1 MSKNTMV
8 GYLITVQLHAPL
20 CTTKPKWVTPSIFRA
35 FKLILKA
42 LNQFNSIKLYFFASY
57 TKGTFLWFKKI
68 LFTFENSLFHF
79 WLCRRKL
86 RRAAAVKSVWGN
98 FGLRKVIPTASA
110 KGWLSWGPQLLLC
123 GAYKNEWPTFQRYEK
138 GQSEVSCNSLIWCDS
153 YLNLQFRASLC
164 IVIVLLLL
172 SFFPKKDSFASW
184 LYSVHTF
191 KYFKLPLRHSVWKSP
206 KNVAF

>member
-110 KGWLSWGPQLLLC
+110 KGWLRAEGLSSSCVALIKTNGPL
-123 GAYKNEWPTFQRYEK
+123 
-138 GQSEVSCNSLIWCDS
+138 
-153 YLNLQFRASLC
+153 FRDM
-164 IVIVLLLL
+164 
-172 SFFPKKDSFASW
+172 KKAKVKW
-184 LYSVHTF
+184 
-191 KYFKLPLRHSVWKSP
+191 
-206 KNVAF
+206 VAIL